1 MAPVLELRGITKH
14 FGPVQA
20 LRGADFI
27 LEEGE
32 IHALLG
38 ENGAGKSTLM
48 GIAFGLIQPD
58 AGQILVRGNP
68 EQIRGPLDAR
78 QLGIGMVHQHFT
90 SVPALTAAE
99 NIGLTAGWSVSPGP
113 LYRRVRDLGEQT
125 GLPIDPASRAEDLP
139 AVLKQRLEVL
149 KALATDARIL
159 LLDEP
164 SSVLSPAEAESLLTR
179 IQSFRSRGMSAVLIT
194 HKLDEATRV
203 ADRVTVLRRG
213 EVVHTGP
220 ASADPPARLAALMIG
235 DPGWAPPR
243 ASHGAS
249 AGEVRVRARGLAVE
263 RSGPSGAPLRE
274 ATFSARSGEVVG
286 IAAVE
291 GNGQRELLRAV
302 AGLLRPSRGELD
314 VSAPV
319 SFVPEDRTSEALIG
333 AFTLAENLAMS
344 QGRSGAWVRG
354 PWLDWG
360 AVERRTE
367 ELLSEFSV
375 RAPGPRTPA
384 IALSGGNQQRMVLAA
399 ALERQPAVLVAENP
413 TRGLD
418 IKATAEIHAR
428 LREAAKRG
436 VAVLFHSS
444 DLDEV
449 VELADRVL
457 VVREG
462 RVIELPEGATRQEIG
477 ARMLVEVPGAS

>member
-48 GIAFGLIQPD
+48 GIAFGLIRPD

-68 EQIRGPLDAR
+68 QQIRGPLDAR
-78 QLGIGMVHQHFT
+78 HLGIGMVHQHFT

-99 NIGLTAGWSVSPGP
+99 NIGLTAGWSVSPGA

-125 GLPIDPASRAEDLP
+125 GLPIDPAARAEDLP

-179 IQSFRSRGMSAVLIT
+179 IQGFRSRGMSAVLIT

-220 ASADPPARLAALMIG
+220 ASAEPPARLAALMIG
-235 DPGWAPPR
+235 DPGWAPQR
-243 ASHGAS
+243 ASRSAS
-249 AGEVRVRARGLAVE
+249 AGEVRVRAKELAVE

-274 ATFSARSGEVVG
+274 ATFTARSGEVVG

-314 VSAPV
+314 VSAPGV
-319 SFVPEDRTSEALIG
+319 
-333 AFTLAENLAMS
+333 
-344 QGRSGAWVRG
+344 
-354 PWLDWG
+354 
-360 AVERRTE
+360 
-367 ELLSEFSV
+367 V
-375 RAPGPRTPA
+375 RA
-384 IALSGGNQQRMVLAA
+384 GGSHQRS
-399 ALERQPAVLVAENP
+399 
-413 TRGLD
+413 LD
-418 IKATAEIHAR
+418 R
-428 LREAAKRG
+428 
-436 VAVLFHSS
+436 
-444 DLDEV
+444 
-449 VELADRVL
+449 
-457 VVREG
+457 
-462 RVIELPEGATRQEIG
+462 
-477 ARMLVEVPGAS
+477 

>member
-1 MAPVLELRGITKH
+1 MTPVLELQGITKS

-48 GIAFGLIQPD
+48 GIAFGLVRAD
-58 AGQILVRGNP
+58 AGEILVRGTP
-68 EQIRGPLDAR
+68 QQIRGPLDAR
-78 QLGIGMVHQHFT
+78 RLGIGMVHQHFT
-90 SVPALTAAE
+90 SVPALTVAE
-99 NIGLTAGWSVSPGP
+99 NIGLAAGWPATPTHMS
-113 LYRRVRDLGEQT
+113 RRVRVLGEQT
-125 GLPIDPASRAEDLP
+125 GLPIDPSARAEDLP
-139 AVLKQRLEVL
+139 AVFKQRLEVL

-179 IQSFRSRGMSAVLIT
+179 IQDFRSRGMSAVLIT
-194 HKLDEATRV
+194 HKLDEAIRV
-203 ADRVTVLRRG
+203 ADRITVLRRG

-220 ASADPPARLAALMIG
+220 ASAEPVNRLAAMMIG
-235 DPGWAPPR
+235 DPAWAPQQVSR
-243 ASHGAS
+243 SASTGQ
-249 AGEVRVRARGLAVE
+249 VRVRAQGLAVE

-274 ATFSARSGEVVG
+274 ATFTVHSGEVVG
-286 IAAVE
+286 IVAVE

-302 AGLLRPSRGELD
+302 AGLLRPSRGDLT

-319 SFVPEDRTSEALIG
+319 SFVPEDRTTEALIG
-333 AFTLAENLAMS
+333 QFSLAENLAMT
-344 QGRSGAWVRG
+344 QGGSGPWIRG

-360 AVERRTE
+360 AVERRTL
-367 ELLSEFSV
+367 ELLEEFSV
-375 RAPGPRTPA
+375 RAQGPRTPA

-399 ALERQPAVLVAENP
+399 ALERHPAVLVAENP

-418 IKATAEIHAR
+418 IKATAEIHGR
-428 LREAAKRG
+428 LREAATRG
-436 VAVLFHSS
+436 VAVLFHSG

-449 VELADRVL
+449 LELADRVL

-462 RVIELPEGATRQEIG
+462 QVIELPRGTSRQEIG

>member
-20 LRGADFI
+20 LNGADFI

-48 GIAFGLIQPD
+48 GVAFGLVRPD
-58 AGQILVRGNP
+58 AGQILVRGTAQ
-68 EQIRGPLDAR
+68 QIRGPLDAR
-78 QLGIGMVHQHFT
+78 GLGIGMVHQHFT
-90 SVPALTAAE
+90 SVPALTVAE
-99 NIGLTAGWSVSPGP
+99 NIGLAAGWSVSPGP
-113 LYRRVRDLGEQT
+113 LSRRVRELGEVT
-125 GLPIDPASRAEDLP
+125 GLPIDPAARAEDLP

-149 KALATDARIL
+149 KALATDAQIL

-164 SSVLSPAEAESLLTR
+164 SSVLSPAEAEALLTR
-179 IQSFRSRGMSAVLIT
+179 IQDFRSRGMAAVLIT
-194 HKLDEATRV
+194 HKLDEAIRV
-203 ADRVTVLRRG
+203 ADRITVLRRG
-213 EVVHTGP
+213 EVVYTGP
-220 ASADPPARLAALMIG
+220 AGGETATRLAALMIG
-235 DPGWAPPR
+235 DPAWVPHRLSPS
-243 ASHGAS
+243 AST
-249 AGEVRVRARGLAVE
+249 GEVRVRAQGLAVE

-274 ATFSARSGEVVG
+274 ATFSVRSGEVVG

-302 AGLLRPSRGELD
+302 AGLLRPSQGDLA
-314 VSAPV
+314 VSTPV

-333 AFTLAENLAMS
+333 EFSLAENVAMAE
-344 QGRSGAWVRG
+344 GESGAWIRG

-360 AVERRTE
+360 AVERRTQQ
-367 ELLSEFSV
+367 LLGEFSV
-375 RAPGPRTPA
+375 RAPGPKTPA

-399 ALERQPAVLVAENP
+399 ALERQPTVLVAENP

-428 LREAAKRG
+428 LREAARQG

-449 VELADRVL
+449 IELADRVI

-462 RVIELPEGATRQEIG
+462 QVIALSPAATRQEIG

>member
-1 MAPVLELRGITKH
+1 MAPALELRGITKH

-48 GIAFGLIQPD
+48 GVAFGLVRPD
-58 AGQILVRGNP
+58 AGRILVRGAP
-68 EQIRGPLDAR
+68 QQIRGPRDAR
-78 QLGIGMVHQHFT
+78 RMGIGMVHQHFT
-90 SVPALTAAE
+90 SVPALTVAE
-99 NIGLTAGWSVSPGP
+99 NIGLAAGWAVSPGP
-113 LYRRVRDLGEQT
+113 LSRRVRELSEQT
-125 GLPIDPASRAEDLP
+125 GLPIDPATRAEDLP
-139 AVLKQRLEVL
+139 AALKQRLEVL

-179 IQSFRSRGMSAVLIT
+179 IQGFRSKGMSAVLIT
-194 HKLDEATRV
+194 HKLDEAMRV

-220 ASADPPARLAALMIG
+220 AQAETASGLAALMIG
-235 DPGWAPPR
+235 DPAWAPQSVGHS
-243 ASHGAS
+243 AST
-249 AGEVRVRARGLAVE
+249 GEVRIHASGLAVE

-274 ATFSARSGEVVG
+274 ATFTVRSGEVVG

-302 AGLLRPSRGELD
+302 AGVLTASKGQLEIT
-314 VSAPV
+314 APV
-319 SFVPEDRTSEALIG
+319 SFVPEDRTSEALI
-333 AFTLAENLAMS
+333 AEFSLAENLALS
-344 QGRSGAWVRG
+344 QGRTGSWIRG
-354 PWLDWG
+354 PLLDWP
-360 AVERRTE
+360 AVGRRTA
-367 ELLSEFSV
+367 ELLEEFSV
-375 RAPGPRTPA
+375 RVPGPETPA
-384 IALSGGNQQRMVLAA
+384 AALSGGNQQRIVLAA
-399 ALERQPAVLVAENP
+399 ALERHPAVLVAENP

-418 IKATAEIHAR
+418 IKATAEVHTR
-428 LREAAKRG
+428 LRDAAKQG

-449 VELADRVL
+449 LELADRVF
-457 VVREG
+457 VVKGG
-462 RVIELPEGATRQEIG
+462 RLIDLPTGLSRQEIG
-477 ARMLVEVPGAS
+477 ARMLGEVPGES

>member
-1 MAPVLELRGITKH
+1 M
-14 FGPVQA
+14 QA

-48 GIAFGLIQPD
+48 GIAFGLVTPD
-58 AGQILVRGNP
+58 AGQILVRGTP
-68 EQIRGPLDAR
+68 QQIRGPLDAR
-78 QLGIGMVHQHFT
+78 RLGIGMVHQHFT
-90 SVPALTAAE
+90 SVPALSVAE
-99 NIGLTAGWSVSPGP
+99 NIGLTAGWPVSPVQ
-113 LYRRVRDLGEQT
+113 LSRRVQELGEQT
-125 GLPIDPASRAEDLP
+125 GLPLAPVARAEDLP

-179 IQSFRSRGMSAVLIT
+179 IQDFRTRGMSAVLIT
-194 HKLDEATRV
+194 HKLDEAIRV
-203 ADRVTVLRRG
+203 ADRITVLRRG
-213 EVVHTGP
+213 EVVHTGS
-220 ASADPPARLAALMIG
+220 ASAEPAARLAALMIG
-235 DPGWAPPR
+235 DPAWAPQR
-243 ASHGAS
+243 VSHSTSG
-249 AGEVRVRARGLAVE
+249 GDVRVRAHGLAVE
-263 RSGPSGAPLRE
+263 RSGPSGVPLRE
-274 ATFSARSGEVVG
+274 ATFHVRSGEVVG

-302 AGLLRPSRGELD
+302 AGLLSPSRGELT

-333 AFTLAENLAMS
+333 EFSLAENLAMA
-344 QGRSGAWVRG
+344 QGKSGAWVRG

-360 AVERRTE
+360 AVERRTQ
-367 ELLSEFSV
+367 ELLGEFSV

-384 IALSGGNQQRMVLAA
+384 IALSGGNQQRMVLAS

-449 VELADRVL
+449 IELADRVL

-462 RVIELPEGATRQEIG
+462 QVSELPPRATRQEIG

>member
-1 MAPVLELRGITKH
+1 
-14 FGPVQA
+14 
-20 LRGADFI
+20 
-27 LEEGE
+27 
-32 IHALLG
+32 
-38 ENGAGKSTLM
+38 
-48 GIAFGLIQPD
+48 
-58 AGQILVRGNP
+58 
-68 EQIRGPLDAR
+68 
-78 QLGIGMVHQHFT
+78 
-90 SVPALTAAE
+90 
-99 NIGLTAGWSVSPGP
+99 
-113 LYRRVRDLGEQT
+113 
-125 GLPIDPASRAEDLP
+125 
-139 AVLKQRLEVL
+139 VLKQRLEVL

-179 IQSFRSRGMSAVLIT
+179 IQGFRSRGMSAVLIT
-194 HKLDEATRV
+194 HKLEEATRV

-213 EVVHTGP
+213 EVVHTGL
-220 ASADPPARLAALMIG
+220 ANAEPPARLATLMIG
-235 DPGWAPPR
+235 DPGWAPQR
-243 ASHGAS
+243 ASRSAS
-249 AGEVRVRARGLAVE
+249 AGEVRVRAQQLAVE

-302 AGLLRPSRGELD
+302 AGLLRPSQGELA

-333 AFTLAENLAMS
+333 EFTLAENLAMS
-344 QGRSGAWVRG
+344 QGQSGAWIRG

-360 AVERRTE
+360 AVERRTK
-367 ELLSEFSV
+367 ELLGEFSV
-375 RAPGPRTPA
+375 RVPGPRTPA
-384 IALSGGNQQRMVLAA
+384 IALSGGNQQRMVLAS
-399 ALERQPAVLVAENP
+399 ALERQPTVLVAENP

-428 LREAAKRG
+428 LREAANRG

-462 RVIELPEGATRQEIG
+462 RVIELPHGATRQELG
-477 ARMLVEVPGAS
+477 ALMLVEVPGAG

>member
-68 EQIRGPLDAR
+68 VQIRGPLDAR

-90 SVPALTAAE
+90 AVPALTAAE
-99 NIGLTAGWSVSPGP
+99 NIGLTAGWSVAPGP
-113 LYRRVRDLGEQT
+113 LYRRVRDLGDQT
-125 GLPIDPASRAEDLP
+125 GLPIDPAARAEDLP

-220 ASADPPARLAALMIG
+220 ASAEPPARLAALMIG
-235 DPGWAPPR
+235 DPGWAPQR
-243 ASHGAS
+243 ASHSAS

-274 ATFSARSGEVVG
+274 ATFSARAGEVVG

-291 GNGQRELLRAV
+291 GNGQRELLRAA

-333 AFTLAENLAMS
+333 EFTLAENLAMS
-344 QGRSGAWVRG
+344 QGESGAWVRG

-375 RAPGPRTPA
+375 RAPGPGTPA
-384 IALSGGNQQRMVLAA
+384 IALSGGNQQRMILAA

-428 LREAAKRG
+428 LREAAKGG

-462 RVIELPEGATRQEIG
+462 RVIELPAGATRQEIG

>member
-1 MAPVLELRGITKH
+1 MAPVLELRGITKQ

-48 GIAFGLIQPD
+48 GIAFGLVRPD
-58 AGQILVRGNP
+58 AGEILVRGTAQ
-68 EQIRGPLDAR
+68 QIGGPRDAR
-78 QLGIGMVHQHFT
+78 RLGIGMVHQHFT
-90 SVPALTAAE
+90 SVPALTVAE
-99 NIGLTAGWSVSPGP
+99 NMGLAAGWPVTPAHLS
-113 LYRRVRDLGEQT
+113 RQVRALGEQT
-125 GLPIDPASRAEDLP
+125 GLPIDPAVRAEDLP
-139 AVLKQRLEVL
+139 AALKQRLEVL

-164 SSVLSPAEAESLLTR
+164 SSVLSPAEADSLLNR
-179 IQSFRSRGMSAVLIT
+179 IQDFRSRGMSAVLIT
-194 HKLDEATRV
+194 HKLDEAIRV
-203 ADRVTVLRRG
+203 ADRITVLRRG

-220 ASADPPARLAALMIG
+220 ASAEPAARLAALMIG
-235 DPGWAPPR
+235 DPAWAPQQLR
-243 ASHGAS
+243 YSSLTA
-249 AGEVRVRARGLAVE
+249 EVRVQSRGVAVE
-263 RSGPSGAPLRE
+263 RSGPSGTSLRE
-274 ATFSARSGEVVG
+274 ATFTVRAGEVVG
-286 IAAVE
+286 VAAVE

-302 AGLLRPSRGELD
+302 GGLLSPSRGDLL

-319 SFVPEDRTSEALIG
+319 SFVPEDRTTEALIG
-333 AFTLAENLAMS
+333 SFTLAENLAMS
-344 QGRSGAWVRG
+344 QSKSAPWIRG
-354 PWLDWG
+354 PWLDWA
-360 AVERRTE
+360 AVERRTQ
-367 ELLSEFSV
+367 ELLEEFSV

-384 IALSGGNQQRMVLAA
+384 SALSGGNQQRMVLAA
-399 ALERQPAVLVAENP
+399 ALEKRPAVLVAENP

-418 IKATAEIHAR
+418 IKATAEIHTR
-428 LREAAKRG
+428 LREAATRG

-462 RVIELPEGATRQEIG
+462 QVIELPPGATRQEIG